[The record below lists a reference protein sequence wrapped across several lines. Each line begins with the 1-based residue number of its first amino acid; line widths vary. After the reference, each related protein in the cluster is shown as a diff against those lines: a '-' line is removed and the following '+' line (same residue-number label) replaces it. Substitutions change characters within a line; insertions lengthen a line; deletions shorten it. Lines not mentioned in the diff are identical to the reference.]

1 MKEYKVVYIKP
12 SMNPDKVAYKIE
24 NVLNEM
30 AGQGWEFK
38 FSSGVYWTFEREK

>member
-12 SMNPDKVAYKIE
+12 GMTPNKFANKIE

-30 AGQGWEFK
+30 SGQGWEFK
-38 FSSGVYWTFEREK
+38 FSSGANWTFEREK